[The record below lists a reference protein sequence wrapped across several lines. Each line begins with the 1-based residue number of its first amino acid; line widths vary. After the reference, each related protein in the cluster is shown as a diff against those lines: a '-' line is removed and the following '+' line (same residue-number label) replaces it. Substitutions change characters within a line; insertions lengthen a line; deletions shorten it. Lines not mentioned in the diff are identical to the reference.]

1 MARTN
6 WTGTAAKP
14 RLVLL
19 VLVSLSLFL
28 SLLVGTSTAQAPTTP
43 DTDTNA
49 DTNADADACVT
60 DPTSM
65 ACASFT
71 LPDAAVDA
79 DLDALCTAMPNM
91 VGCSLR
97 TACNASSDPSHTS
110 HTSDT
115 SHSSPSSV
123 YCEPFTLLATICDEM
138 PAMRGCS
145 TYNSV
150 CQAGSLVPQ
159 CKNNPP
165 VPYAPTTREATDTV
179 VSMCSTHGMVGCET
193 CTSAAKCPHPLDTLS
208 QICLGMPYMEGC
220 RQFYSMCN
228 VVRSSESGGGDGA
241 TASTFNGICEAD
253 SSSSDYLPP
262 MRMWLHTGI
271 TDIVLIKEWVPTDGG
286 YYFGTLVACFAAALL
301 CQYLKAAKIE
311 QEIVWASKRPVLP
324 CRNMACGSN
333 VDELGDMGGK
343 GGGGSAPCCGAGAGG
358 SSLAPP
364 RVPSCCAGNA
374 DGREE
379 REERDEQGSSG
390 SNSSSGRD
398 VPVPVPVPAGR
409 RGLFGG
415 TLHALFGWCA
425 FSKPQ
430 FQRNIIRSLF
440 TAIIVFLDYM
450 LMLIVMTFNIGI
462 ILAVVF
468 GFMVGSLLLGHTGEK
483 AGSIHAGGASANVD
497 PTDELDV
504 RFMEAP
510 ACCGTTGFI

>member
-19 VLVSLSLFL
+19 ALLVLV

-43 DTDTNA
+43 DTDTN
-49 DTNADADACVT
+49 TDACVT

-97 TACNASSDPSHTS
+97 TTCNASSDPSKE
-110 HTSDT
+110 
-115 SHSSPSSV
+115 SV
-123 YCEPFTLLATICDEM
+123 YCEPFTLLATICEEM

-193 CTSAAKCPHPLDTLS
+193 CTSAAECPHPLDTLS

-228 VVRSSESGGGDGA
+228 VVRSSESGGDGA
-241 TASTFNGICEAD
+241 TASTFNGLCEAD

-286 YYFGTLVACFAAALL
+286 YYFGTLVACFATALL

-311 QEIVWASKRPVLP
+311 REIVWASKRPVLP

-333 VDELGDMGGK
+333 IDGLGDMGGK
-343 GGGGSAPCCGAGAGG
+343 DGGGSAPCCGAGAEGG
-358 SSLAPP
+358 SMESP

-374 DGREE
+374 GGREE
-379 REERDEQGSSG
+379 RDERNEQGSSG

-398 VPVPVPVPAGR
+398 VPVPVPAGR

-483 AGSIHAGGASANVD
+483 AGSIHAGGASPNVD